1 MIQLQITS
9 FFKTTLKK
17 RKRRGKFTQSPKK
30 ENILIQKL
38 ITDFWHEFS
47 DIATLD
53 LYGLFTPYRNKEQF
67 WMAFLGRIIINN
79 SLQKT
84 NLESV

>member
-17 RKRRGKFTQSPKK
+17 RMRRGKFTQSPKK
-30 ENILIQKL
+30 ENTLIQKL

-53 LYGLFTPYRNKEQF
+53 EWGFFTPYRNREQF
-67 WMAFLGRIIINN
+67 LMAFFRKNYY
-79 SLQKT
+79 
-84 NLESV
+84 